1 MVLLQFMLLA
11 EFLGVPSVRHMGV
24 FRISAPQFL
33 REGWDDLVQYGRST
47 VFLAQSVLS

>member
-24 FRISAPQFL
+24 SRIPAPQFL